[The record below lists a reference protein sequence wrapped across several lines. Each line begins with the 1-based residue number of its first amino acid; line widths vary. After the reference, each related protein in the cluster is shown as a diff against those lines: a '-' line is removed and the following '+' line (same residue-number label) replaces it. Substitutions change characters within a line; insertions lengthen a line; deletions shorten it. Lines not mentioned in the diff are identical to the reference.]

1 MRKRTLFCR
10 KRQYRRI
17 FFRTLVALIA
27 LNIFACAL
35 LFHILHGVMSRNQV
49 RETYQTNLSLLEQA
63 DYSVVQVIALLKQN
77 MAQII
82 WNENVIQ
89 YLMDPYQFDADTGNG
104 VFHILRDV
112 VDSLYFVKEA
122 YLYSSFSMEMYCD
135 TGKIV
140 AREEVDFR
148 ELLDWHERNLKKDGI
163 NEKRIV
169 ASLYADRDNIY
180 LIADFYPGDRIGS
193 LIYRLGNEEIYSL
206 IQDKRWGSMKT
217 SVFDRQ
223 GGQILEKGGGV
234 DYQTLVDNGEL
245 LFGDPENACILEAEG
260 EHYCLVHSQETGW
273 KYVRQINQ
281 ASLQLGWGGVFSY
294 VLPVLASF
302 LLISAILSFWIASR
316 IYQPINRLM
325 RLTASGVSR
334 ENIDSIQNE
343 TDYLE
348 LAYSD
353 AIAKME
359 KMGNVIDLVRQ
370 EVIEQLFHGLLI
382 GKSMEEDYILETLTS
397 VDAPFSIS
405 GRFVVMTCV
414 VLDEKK
420 MENDGLKLGLYRAG
434 ITGIFQQLKP
444 SAGRLYSLSMDTN
457 RVAVV
462 LVAPE
467 EVSVLRIKQIISQ
480 LKLSFDQKVCTL
492 PFECILS
499 HGDICS
505 SLLDLHSS
513 YRESIQKIHMRTYGS
528 GVEADSQPENGSQ
541 CVYQQVV
548 SQIMQNMLDG
558 GKDVAAR
565 RLDLVV
571 SDIMASRS
579 SLDVKKKNCEYL
591 LEVLLGK
598 VMEIQV
604 DSEADICW
612 DNGWSFSKTEIEG
625 FDTEQEIEL
634 YTREACRQIGGIL
647 HVYSRKKV
655 YRYISMAKDYI
666 RMNYADV
673 ELSRD
678 TIGEYIGISGAYLGH
693 LFREATGD
701 QLLDYLNAFRIEKA
715 KQLLRGTRLSVK
727 DIGFR
732 CGFASAQ
739 SFIRVFKK
747 YTGLTPGQY
756 REQETSGI

>member
-382 GKSMEEDYILETLTS
+382 GKSMEEMCIRDRDGGGFLKS
-397 VDAPFSIS
+397 H
-405 GRFVVMTCV
+405 
-414 VLDEKK
+414 VLD
-420 MENDGLKLGLYRAG
+420 G
-434 ITGIFQQLKP
+434 P
-444 SAGRLYSLSMDTN
+444 
-457 RVAVV
+457 
-462 LVAPE
+462 
-467 EVSVLRIKQIISQ
+467 
-480 LKLSFDQKVCTL
+480 
-492 PFECILS
+492 
-499 HGDICS
+499 
-505 SLLDLHSS
+505 
-513 YRESIQKIHMRTYGS
+513 
-528 GVEADSQPENGSQ
+528 
-541 CVYQQVV
+541 
-548 SQIMQNMLDG
+548 
-558 GKDVAAR
+558 
-565 RLDLVV
+565 
-571 SDIMASRS
+571 
-579 SLDVKKKNCEYL
+579 
-591 LEVLLGK
+591 
-598 VMEIQV
+598 
-604 DSEADICW
+604 
-612 DNGWSFSKTEIEG
+612 
-625 FDTEQEIEL
+625 
-634 YTREACRQIGGIL
+634 
-647 HVYSRKKV
+647 
-655 YRYISMAKDYI
+655 
-666 RMNYADV
+666 
-673 ELSRD
+673 
-678 TIGEYIGISGAYLGH
+678 
-693 LFREATGD
+693 
-701 QLLDYLNAFRIEKA
+701 
-715 KQLLRGTRLSVK
+715 
-727 DIGFR
+727 
-732 CGFASAQ
+732 
-739 SFIRVFKK
+739 
-747 YTGLTPGQY
+747 
-756 REQETSGI
+756 